1 MADGSSGQAP
11 GRDTSDASP
20 SPSSRSGGSRRV
32 EDAARDAENLELFKR
47 YKLTGSVRL
56 RNELVMRHRGVAEA
70 MARRFSGRGEP
81 LEDLEQVAHFA
92 LIRSVER
99 FDPDRGIPFVGF
111 AVPTLLGELK
121 RHFRDRTWSGSVRRS
136 IKELL
141 PRVRSATEELEALT
155 GRTATPSDVAEHLGV
170 SVEDVLEALEAGRSY
185 RAGSLSA
192 PGPNGGGGIEERIA
206 ATDDGIAMSVDR
218 MLLESLLEHLE
229 ERERKIVVLR
239 FFGELSQ
246 DQIAEQLGISQ
257 MHVSRLLR
265 RSLEQLSTIARERRT
280 DPDS

>member
-1 MADGSSGQAP
+1 MAD
-11 GRDTSDASP
+11 T
-20 SPSSRSGGSRRV
+20 SSRNPGGTSSP
-32 EDAARDAENLELFKR
+32 DARAADGERDAENLELFVR
-47 YKLTGSVRL
+47 YRASGSVKL
-56 RNELVMRHRGVAEA
+56 RNELVMRHKGVAEA

-92 LIRSVER
+92 LIRAVER

-136 IKELL
+136 VKELL
-141 PRVRSATEELEALT
+141 PRVRAATEELEALT

-192 PGPNGGGGIEERIA
+192 PGPDGGGGIEDRIA
-206 ATDDGIAMSVDR
+206 SPEDGIALSVDR
-218 MLLESLLEHLE
+218 VLIESLLEHLE

-239 FFGELSQ
+239 FFGEMSQ
-246 DQIAEQLGISQ
+246 DQIAEELGISQ

-265 RSLEQLSTIARERRT
+265 RSLEQLSAIARTRG
-280 DPDS
+280 

>member
-1 MADGSSGQAP
+1 MGDAALTMADTTRNSSARSVP
-11 GRDTSDASP
+11 SDENDRAAA
-20 SPSSRSGGSRRV
+20 
-32 EDAARDAENLELFKR
+32 DAARDAENLELFKR
-47 YKLTGSVRL
+47 YRDSGSVKL

-70 MARRFSGRGEP
+70 MARRFAGRGEP

-111 AVPTLLGELK
+111 AVPTVLGELK

-141 PRVRSATEELEALT
+141 PRVRSATEEIEALT
-155 GRTATPSDVAEHLGV
+155 GRTAKPTDVAEHLGV
-170 SVEDVLEALEAGRSY
+170 SLEDVIEALEAGRSY

-192 PGPNGGGGIEERIA
+192 PGPSGGGIEDRLA
-206 ATDDGIAMSVDR
+206 SNDDGIGLSVDR
-218 MLLESLLEHLE
+218 MLIESLLEHLP
-229 ERERKIVVLR
+229 ERERKVIVLR
-239 FFGELSQ
+239 FFGEMSQ
-246 DQIAEQLGISQ
+246 DQIAAELGISQ

-265 RSLEQLSTIARERRT
+265 RSLEQLSAIARQREEIDRT
-280 DPDS
+280 S

>member
-1 MADGSSGQAP
+1 MGEGSSGAQPGRQSDTTTRTDAAP
-11 GRDTSDASP
+11 GH
-20 SPSSRSGGSRRV
+20 SRRD
-32 EDAARDAENLELFKR
+32 DAERDAENLELFRR
-47 YKLTGSVRL
+47 YKQTGSVRL
-56 RNELVMRHRGVAEA
+56 RNELVVRHKGVAEA
-70 MARRFSGRGEP
+70 MARRFAGRGEP

-141 PRVRSATEELEALT
+141 PRVRAATEELEALT
-155 GRTATPSDVAEHLGV
+155 GRTATPADVAEHLGV
-170 SVEDVLEALEAGRSY
+170 SVDEVLEALEAGRSY

-192 PGPNGGGGIEERIA
+192 PSPTGGGGIEDRIA
-206 ATDDGIAMSVDR
+206 ANDDGIGLSVDR
-218 MLLESLLEHLE
+218 MLIESLLEHLE

-239 FFGELSQ
+239 FFGEMSQ
-246 DQIAEQLGISQ
+246 DQIAAELGISQ

-265 RSLEQLSTIARERRT
+265 RSLEQLSTIARERREA
-280 DPDS
+280 DDS

>member
-1 MADGSSGQAP
+1 MGDPSSGEPP
-11 GRDTSDASP
+11 GRDGDTTGTGA
-20 SPSSRSGGSRRV
+20 GAGAGRRD
-32 EDAARDAENLELFKR
+32 DAARDAENLELFRR
-47 YKLTGSVRL
+47 YKTSGSVRL
-56 RNELVMRHRGVAEA
+56 RNELVMRHKGVAEA
-70 MARRFSGRGEP
+70 MARRFAGRGEP

-141 PRVRSATEELEALT
+141 PRVRTATEELEALT

-170 SVEDVLEALEAGRSY
+170 SVDDVIEALEAGRSY
-185 RAGSLSA
+185 RASSLSA
-192 PGPNGGGGIEERIA
+192 PSSSGGGGIEERIA
-206 ATDDGIAMSVDR
+206 TNDDGIGLSVDR
-218 MLLESLLEHLE
+218 MLIESLLEHLE

-239 FFGELSQ
+239 FFGEMSQ
-246 DQIAEQLGISQ
+246 DQIAAELGISQ

-265 RSLEQLSTIARERRT
+265 RSLEQLSTIARDRREAE
-280 DPDS
+280 DA